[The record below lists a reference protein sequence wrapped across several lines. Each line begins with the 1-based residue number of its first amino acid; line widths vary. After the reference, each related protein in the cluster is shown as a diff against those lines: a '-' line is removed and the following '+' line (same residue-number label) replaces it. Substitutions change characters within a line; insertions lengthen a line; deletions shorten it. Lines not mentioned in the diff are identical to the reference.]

1 MRYIKS
7 FRLFFGRMPLR
18 PIAVFGAAMAVFS
31 VLIALP
37 DISDGSG
44 DFLAGMVEGMSVMI
58 GTVASMVGV
67 MLMIGLYNS
76 CSPELPGYKY
86 FRSIPDSVGHLRRG
100 IVAASVLSLV
110 TGVVLLALVG
120 VISGFMGLDMSGV
133 VLGALLLPLA
143 TGACNFTGFF
153 RRSAARLGVMFVI
166 MCGSGFI
173 AGFTVGN
180 AEDKETSLVEI
191 FSQNRYLL
199 LAVFAVSVVVYI
211 AGLVY
216 AVCQAKRKW
225 GSEPCA
231 R

>member
-37 DISDGSG
+37 DLSDGSG

-67 MLMIGLYNS
+67 MIMIGLYNI
-76 CSPELPGYKY
+76 CSPENPGYKY

-100 IVAASVLSLV
+100 IVAASVISLA

-153 RRSAARLGVMFVI
+153 RRSAARLGVLFVI

-180 AEDKETSLVEI
+180 AEDKETSPVEI

-199 LAVFAVSVVVYI
+199 LAVFAVYI